1 MMRQWLLPG
10 LAVAAFAGLVWHLVR
25 TREVPEPRLPPVPP
39 VRRVALGIVAGSGV
53 VEPRSESVQ
62 LAAEVPGIVT
72 VVAVRE
78 GQKVDAG
85 DVVLRLEDRWK
96 LAELAVRQAALNA
109 AEQDLARLRGL
120 PRPED
125 LPSSAARVRRAEAAL
140 ESQRDQLTRAE
151 ELQRQGVV
159 TDQELVVRRKAFDT
173 SKAELEEAEADDA
186 RLRAGAWERDEAI
199 AAAAVQQAGAQV
211 DLAQV
216 EVDRLVVRAPCAG
229 TILRVDVRP
238 GEFVGTPAGKPLI
251 VLGDTAELHVRV
263 SIDEHDLPRFVAGAP
278 ATGFVRGDAEH
289 PMGLEFVRVVP
300 TVEPKRNLTGDS
312 AERVDTRVL
321 QVLYRVLTPA
331 AGATAMPLFVGQQLD
346 VQIEARPRAVAEDA
360 AAVSGT

>member
-1 MMRQWLLPG
+1 
-10 LAVAAFAGLVWHLVR
+10 
-25 TREVPEPRLPPVPP
+25 
-39 VRRVALGIVAGSGV
+39 
-53 VEPRSESVQ
+53 
-62 LAAEVPGIVT
+62 VT
-72 VVAVRE
+72 SVAVRE
-78 GQKVDAG
+78 GQTVEAG

-96 LAELAVRQAALNA
+96 RAELAVREAALNA

-151 ELQRQGVV
+151 ELHRQGVV
-159 TDQELVVRRKAFDT
+159 TEQELVVRRKAFDT
-173 SKAELEEAEADDA
+173 STAELEEAEADDA
-186 RLRAGAWERDEAI
+186 RLRAGAWERDAAI

-216 EVDRLVVRAPCAG
+216 EVERLVVRAPCAG

-238 GEFVGTPAGKPLI
+238 GEFVGTPAGKPLV
-251 VLGDTAELHVRV
+251 VLGDTAELRVRV

-289 PMGLEFVRVVP
+289 PVPLEFVRIVP

-321 QVLYRVLTPA
+321 QVLYRVLPA
-331 AGATAMPLFVGQQLD
+331 AAGEEGMPLFVGQQLD
-346 VQIEARPRAVAEDA
+346 VQIEARPRPAAEESPAVPAI
-360 AAVSGT
+360 SGT